1 MKTKTKCT
9 PRREVRFGRDGRLL
23 GGVAKVGTR
32 RLARVQTKI
41 KEKAPNA
48 IFALGPST
56 GSKLQKGCPAL
67 SASASIQA
75 KEKSPNAHCVQT
87 QSGATGRTRTGGL
100 RITSALLYQ
109 LSHSSIGLP
118 AEVGAIYYRVF
129 FCFRQG
135 AGV

>member
-1 MKTKTKCT
+1 MRSTLGEGGLPLKNVKKGPERVKTKTKCT
-9 PRREVRFGRDGRLL
+9 PRREVRFGRDDRLL
-23 GGVAKVGTR
+23 GGVAEVGTR
-32 RLARVQTKI
+32 HLARVQTKI

-87 QSGATGRTRTGGL
+87 QSGFVLQKRYPL
-100 RITSALLYQ
+100 KMRISDSEEIRFHFTA
-109 LSHSSIGLP
+109 
-118 AEVGAIYYRVF
+118 
-129 FCFRQG
+129 
-135 AGV
+135 